1 MSLEIGAFIGVCRYM
16 LNKLFSFL
24 AGGKKEKRPTD
35 SSLTDM
41 PLSRELQRRFVHSY
55 IEQIA
60 SEREGRVPNGV
71 YETSVVSFVFNH
83 ERIEGSSLTE
93 WQTRAVFETRD
104 TVLAD
109 STTPGNVRE
118 TANHTKMFDFLFDSL
133 DRDLTPEFIKEIHLQ
148 LMAGVMDVPGQ
159 WKILGNGVGSV
170 ITARPEEVPTLI
182 DRLVS
187 EYNKYEPSLENIV
200 RFHVRFETIHPFPDG
215 NGRVGRAIAFRECLR
230 AGLVPFIVTDAS
242 KETYYTSL
250 DEFRAGVTTPL
261 ISYAEAMQVDF
272 ASTIAPMLA
281 DRSLSDGLL
290 GKLGIERPDFKDDA
304 GFVGPSTKSL
314 KSSLD
319 SVGKTGSEIKSDHKT
334 HCTRRV

>member
-1 MSLEIGAFIGVCRYM
+1 MFNR
-16 LNKLFSFL
+16 LFNLL
-24 AGGKKEKRPTD
+24 AGSNKEKNPAV
-35 SSLTDM
+35 SSRTDM
-41 PLSRELQRRFVHSY
+41 PLSRESQRQFARSY
-55 IEQIA
+55 IEQTA
-60 SEREGRVPNGV
+60 SERKGRVPNGV
-71 YETSVVSFVFNH
+71 YETSLVSFAFNN

-93 WQTRAVFETRD
+93 WQTRTVFETRD

-118 TANHTKMFDFLFDSL
+118 TANHTKMFDFLLDSL
-133 DRDLTPEFIKEIHLQ
+133 DRELTPEFIKEIHLQ

-170 ITARPEEVPTLI
+170 ITARPEEVPSLI

-187 EYNKYEPSLENIV
+187 EYNKFEPSLENIV
-200 RFHVRFETIHPFPDG
+200 RFHVRFETIHPFPNG

-242 KETYYTSL
+242 KETYYASL
-250 DEFRAGVTTPL
+250 DEFRAGTTAPL

-272 ASTIAPMLA
+272 VSTIAPMLA
-281 DRSLSDGLL
+281 DRSLSDSLL
-290 GKLGIERPDFKDDA
+290 GKLGIERPNFKDDA

-314 KSSLD
+314 KSSLE
-319 SVGKTGSEIKSDHKT
+319 SVENSGSEIKSDHKT
-334 HCTRRV
+334 HRTRRI

>member
-1 MSLEIGAFIGVCRYM
+1 MF
-16 LNKLFSFL
+16 NKLFNLL
-24 AGGKKEKRPTD
+24 AGTKKGKNPAD
-35 SSLTDM
+35 SPRTDM
-41 PLSRELQRRFVHSY
+41 PLSRELQRQFVRSY
-55 IEQIA
+55 IEQTA
-60 SEREGRVPNGV
+60 SEREDGIPNGV
-71 YETSVVSFVFNH
+71 YETSIVSFVFNH

-93 WQTRAVFETRD
+93 WQTRTVFETRD

-133 DRDLTPEFIKEIHLQ
+133 DRELTPEFIKEIHMQ

-170 ITARPEEVPTLI
+170 ITARPEEVPSLI

-230 AGLVPFIVTDAS
+230 AGIIPFIVTDAS
-242 KETYYTSL
+242 KETYYASL
-250 DEFRAGVTTPL
+250 DEFRAGATTPL

-281 DRSLSDGLL
+281 DRSLSDSLL
-290 GKLGIERPDFKDDA
+290 VKLGIERPNFKDDA

-319 SVGKTGSEIKSDHKT
+319 SVEYTGSEIKSDHKT
-334 HCTRRV
+334 HFTRRI

>member
-1 MSLEIGAFIGVCRYM
+1 M
-16 LNKLFSFL
+16 LNKLFNLL
-24 AGGKKEKRPTD
+24 AGAKKEKSPTD
-35 SSLTDM
+35 SSRTDM
-41 PLSRELQRRFVHSY
+41 PLSRELQRQFVRSY
-55 IEQIA
+55 IAQTA

-71 YETSVVSFVFNH
+71 YETSIVSFVFNH

-93 WQTRAVFETRD
+93 WQTRTVFETRD

-109 STTPGNVRE
+109 STAPGNVRE

-133 DRDLTPEFIKEIHLQ
+133 DRELTPEFIKEIHLQ
-148 LMAGVMDVPGQ
+148 LMAGIMDVPGQ

-281 DRSLSDGLL
+281 DRSLSDSLL

-314 KSSLD
+314 KSCLD
-319 SVGKTGSEIKSDHKT
+319 SVEKTGSEIKSDHKT

>member
-1 MSLEIGAFIGVCRYM
+1 M
-16 LNKLFSFL
+16 LNKLFNLL
-24 AGGKKEKRPTD
+24 AGTKKEKSPTD

-41 PLSRELQRRFVHSY
+41 PLSRELQRQFVRSY
-55 IEQIA
+55 IAQTA

-71 YETSVVSFVFNH
+71 YETSIVSFVFNH

-93 WQTRAVFETRD
+93 WQTRTVFETRD

-133 DRDLTPEFIKEIHLQ
+133 DRELTPEFIKEIHLQ

-250 DEFRAGVTTPL
+250 DEFRAGVTIPL

-281 DRSLSDGLL
+281 DRSLSDSLL

-319 SVGKTGSEIKSDHKT
+319 SVEKTGSEIKSDHKT

>member
-1 MSLEIGAFIGVCRYM
+1 M
-16 LNKLFSFL
+16 LNKLFNLL
-24 AGGKKEKRPTD
+24 AGAKKEKRPTD

-41 PLSRELQRRFVHSY
+41 PLSRELQRQFVRSY
-55 IEQIA
+55 IAQTA

-71 YETSVVSFVFNH
+71 YETSIVSFVFNH

-93 WQTRAVFETRD
+93 WQTRTVFETRD

-133 DRDLTPEFIKEIHLQ
+133 DRELTPEFIKEIHLQ
-148 LMAGVMDVPGQ
+148 LLAGVMDVPGQ

-281 DRSLSDGLL
+281 DRSLSDSLL

-304 GFVGPSTKSL
+304 GLVGPSTNSL
-314 KSSLD
+314 KYSLD
-319 SVGKTGSEIKSDHKT
+319 SVEKTGSEIKSDHKT

>member
-1 MSLEIGAFIGVCRYM
+1 MFNR
-16 LNKLFSFL
+16 LFNLL
-24 AGGKKEKRPTD
+24 AGSNKEKNPAV
-35 SSLTDM
+35 SSRTDM
-41 PLSRELQRRFVHSY
+41 SLSRESQRQFARSY
-55 IEQIA
+55 IEQTA
-60 SEREGRVPNGV
+60 SERKGRVPNGV
-71 YETSVVSFVFNH
+71 YETSLVSFVFNN

-93 WQTRAVFETRD
+93 WQTRTVFETRD

-133 DRDLTPEFIKEIHLQ
+133 DRELTPEFIKEIHLQ

-170 ITARPEEVPTLI
+170 ITARPEEVPSLI
-182 DRLVS
+182 DRLVT

-230 AGLVPFIVTDAS
+230 AGLIPFIVTDAS
-242 KETYYTSL
+242 KETYYASL
-250 DEFRAGVTTPL
+250 DEFRAGTTTPL

-272 ASTIAPMLA
+272 VSTIAPMLA
-281 DRSLSDGLL
+281 DRSLSDSLL
-290 GKLGIERPDFKDDA
+290 GKLGIERPNFKDDA

-314 KSSLD
+314 KSSLE
-319 SVGKTGSEIKSDHKT
+319 SVENSGSEIKSDHKT
-334 HCTRRV
+334 HRTRRI

>member
-1 MSLEIGAFIGVCRYM
+1 M
-16 LNKLFSFL
+16 LNRLFSL
-24 AGGKKEKRPTD
+24 LTGANKDGKPAD
-35 SSLTDM
+35 SPHANR
-41 PLSRELQRRFVHSY
+41 PLSPELQRHFVQSY
-55 IEQIA
+55 IDQVGFEHE
-60 SEREGRVPNGV
+60 SSVPNGV
-71 YETSVVSFVFNH
+71 YETSIVSFVYNH

-93 WQTRAVFETRD
+93 WQTRTIFETRD

-109 STTPGNVRE
+109 STIPGNVRE

-133 DRDLTPEFIKEIHLQ
+133 DRELTPELIKEIHLQ

-281 DRSLSDGLL
+281 DRSLSDSLL

-319 SVGKTGSEIKSDHKT
+319 SVEKTGSEIKSDHKT

>member
-1 MSLEIGAFIGVCRYM
+1 
-16 LNKLFSFL
+16 
-24 AGGKKEKRPTD
+24 
-35 SSLTDM
+35 
-41 PLSRELQRRFVHSY
+41 
-55 IEQIA
+55 
-60 SEREGRVPNGV
+60 
-71 YETSVVSFVFNH
+71 
-83 ERIEGSSLTE
+83 
-93 WQTRAVFETRD
+93 
-104 TVLAD
+104 
-109 STTPGNVRE
+109 
-118 TANHTKMFDFLFDSL
+118 MFDFLFDSL
-133 DRDLTPEFIKEIHLQ
+133 DRELTPEFIKEIHMQ

-170 ITARPEEVPTLI
+170 ITARPEEVPSLI

-250 DEFRAGVTTPL
+250 DEFRAGVTNPL

-281 DRSLSDGLL
+281 DRSLSDSLL
-290 GKLGIERPDFKDDA
+290 VKLGIERPNFKDDA

-319 SVGKTGSEIKSDHKT
+319 SVEYTGSEIKSDHKT
-334 HCTRRV
+334 HRTRRN

>member
-1 MSLEIGAFIGVCRYM
+1 MSLQTDASIGVCGYM
-16 LNKLFSFL
+16 LDKLFNMM
-24 AGGKKEKRPTD
+24 AGGIKGKTPAD
-35 SSLTDM
+35 SSRMDM
-41 PLSRELQRRFVHSY
+41 PLSRELQRQFVRSY
-55 IEQIA
+55 IEQTA

-71 YETSVVSFVFNH
+71 YETSIVSFVYNH

-93 WQTRAVFETRD
+93 WQTRTVFETRD

-118 TANHTKMFDFLFDSL
+118 TANHTKVFDYLFDSL
-133 DRDLTPEFIKEIHLQ
+133 DRELTPEFIKEIHLQ

-182 DRLVS
+182 DRLAS

-281 DRSLSDGLL
+281 DRSLSDSLL

-314 KSSLD
+314 KYSLD
-319 SVGKTGSEIKSDHKT
+319 SVEKTGSEIKSDHKT

>member
-1 MSLEIGAFIGVCRYM
+1 M
-16 LNKLFSFL
+16 LNRLFNL
-24 AGGKKEKRPTD
+24 LTGANKDQNTAD
-35 SSLTDM
+35 SPHAHGSLS
-41 PLSRELQRRFVHSY
+41 PELQRHFVYSY
-55 IEQIA
+55 IDQVKF
-60 SEREGRVPNGV
+60 EREGFVPNGV
-71 YETSVVSFVFNH
+71 YETSIVSFVYNH

-93 WQTRAVFETRD
+93 WQTRTVFETRD

-133 DRDLTPEFIKEIHLQ
+133 DRELTPEFIKEIHMQ

-170 ITARPEEVPTLI
+170 ITARPEEVPSLI

-187 EYNKYEPSLENIV
+187 EYKKYEPSLENIV

-242 KETYYTSL
+242 KETYYASL
-250 DEFRAGVTTPL
+250 DEFRAGATTPL

-281 DRSLSDGLL
+281 DRSLSDSLL
-290 GKLGIERPDFKDDA
+290 VKLGVERPNFKDDA

-319 SVGKTGSEIKSDHKT
+319 SAEYTGSEIKSDNKT
-334 HCTRRV
+334 HRTRRI

>member
-1 MSLEIGAFIGVCRYM
+1 M
-16 LNKLFSFL
+16 LNRLFNL
-24 AGGKKEKRPTD
+24 LVGAKKEKNPAD
-35 SSLTDM
+35 SSRTDM
-41 PLSRELQRRFVHSY
+41 PLSRESQRQFIRSY
-55 IEQIA
+55 IEQTA
-60 SEREGRVPNGV
+60 SERGDCVPNGV
-71 YETSVVSFVFNH
+71 YETSLVSFVFNN

-93 WQTRAVFETRD
+93 WQTRTVFETRD

-109 STTPGNVRE
+109 STTPGNIRE

-133 DRDLTPEFIKEIHLQ
+133 DRELTPEFIKEIHLQ

-159 WKILGNGVGSV
+159 WKILGNGAGSV

-230 AGLVPFIVTDAS
+230 AGLAPFIVTDAS

-250 DEFRAGVTTPL
+250 DAFRAGATTPL

-281 DRSLSDGLL
+281 ERSLSDSLL
-290 GKLGIERPDFKDDA
+290 GQLGIERPNFKDDA

-314 KSSLD
+314 KSSLN
-319 SVGKTGSEIKSDHKT
+319 SVETIGSEIKPDHGT
-334 HCTRRV
+334 HRNRRI

>member
-1 MSLEIGAFIGVCRYM
+1 M
-16 LNKLFSFL
+16 LNKLFNLL
-24 AGGKKEKRPTD
+24 AGAKKEKRPTD

-41 PLSRELQRRFVHSY
+41 PLSQELQRQFVRSY
-55 IEQIA
+55 IAQTA

-71 YETSVVSFVFNH
+71 YETSIVSFVFNH

-93 WQTRAVFETRD
+93 WQTRTVFETRD

-133 DRDLTPEFIKEIHLQ
+133 DRELTPEFIKEIHLQ

-250 DEFRAGVTTPL
+250 DEFRAGVTTPPYIL
-261 ISYAEAMQVDF
+261 CRGY
-272 ASTIAPMLA
+272 
-281 DRSLSDGLL
+281 
-290 GKLGIERPDFKDDA
+290 
-304 GFVGPSTKSL
+304 VGRFCFH
-314 KSSLD
+314 D
-319 SVGKTGSEIKSDHKT
+319 SAHA
-334 HCTRRV
+334 R

>member
-1 MSLEIGAFIGVCRYM
+1 M
-16 LNKLFSFL
+16 
-24 AGGKKEKRPTD
+24 
-35 SSLTDM
+35 
-41 PLSRELQRRFVHSY
+41 
-55 IEQIA
+55 
-60 SEREGRVPNGV
+60 
-71 YETSVVSFVFNH
+71 
-83 ERIEGSSLTE
+83 
-93 WQTRAVFETRD
+93 
-104 TVLAD
+104 
-109 STTPGNVRE
+109 
-118 TANHTKMFDFLFDSL
+118 
-133 DRDLTPEFIKEIHLQ
+133 
-148 LMAGVMDVPGQ
+148 PGQ

-281 DRSLSDGLL
+281 DRSLSDSLL

-314 KSSLD
+314 KYSLD
-319 SVGKTGSEIKSDHKT
+319 SVEKTGSEIKSDHKT